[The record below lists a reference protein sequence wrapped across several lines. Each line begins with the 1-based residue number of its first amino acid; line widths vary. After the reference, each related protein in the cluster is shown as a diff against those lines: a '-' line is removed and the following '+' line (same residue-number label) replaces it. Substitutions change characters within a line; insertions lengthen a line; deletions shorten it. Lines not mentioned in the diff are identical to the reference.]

1 MKQKQKNL
9 LINLVLATSDLS
21 SFIIPFY
28 IVIFIIN
35 PYLGIENIVLNKA
48 IALHGLFAFILVMW
62 YAFSLKHYSHRKS
75 FWYEL
80 REVLKYTTI
89 IVLLESIFFIFL
101 DKESLIICLALSWFM
116 ITLFTVVVRVLCKA
130 LLDKLHLWKR
140 ETIIIGCGKNAL
152 DTYKAICK
160 DKNLGYT
167 ITEFIAIHDEIIE
180 PELKELPVKIRVL
193 DSATLFKTLNSEKN
207 YIVALES
214 EHFKLREA
222 LLREFIVNH
231 FQYVSIVPS
240 LRGVPLYRTDISFIF
255 SHEIL
260 MLHIRRNISRISS
273 IVLKRIFDLVVSLSI
288 LIVLS
293 PIMLFVFFK
302 VRADG
307 GPAFYGHERV
317 GKDGKT
323 FKCLKFRSMAI
334 NSKELL
340 EKILA
345 TDPEARKEWEE
356 TFKLKDDPRV
366 TKIGQFLRKSS
377 LDELPQLFNILK
389 GEMSL
394 VGPRPITAD
403 ELKRYEDD
411 VAYYLMT
418 KPGLTGLWQVS
429 GRSDVD
435 YATRIYF
442 DAWYIKNWSLWNDL
456 VIVLKTVKVVVMRE
470 GAY

>member
-1 MKQKQKNL
+1 MKQKQKNIISSL
-9 LINLVLATSDLS
+9 FLALSDLTA
-21 SFIIPFY
+21 FIVPLYLSIL
-28 IVIFIIN
+28 IIN
-35 PYLGIENIVLNKA
+35 PFLNIDVQAIEKVIHLHWVFGLILIV
-48 IALHGLFAFILVMW
+48 W

-80 REVLKYTTI
+80 REILKYTTI
-89 IVLLESIFFIFL
+89 ITLLESIVFVFL
-101 DKESLIICLALSWFM
+101 GKQSLLLCLALSWII
-116 ITLFTVVVRVLCKA
+116 ITLFTVVFRVLCKT
-130 LLDKLHLWKR
+130 LLNQLQLWKKD
-140 ETIIIGCGKNAL
+140 TTIIGCGKNAL

-180 PELKELPVKIRVL
+180 PELKELPVKIRVF
-193 DSATLFKTLNSEKN
+193 DSATLFQTLNSEKN
-207 YIVALES
+207 YIVALDS

>member
-35 PYLGIENIVLNKA
+35 PYLGTENIVLNKA

-167 ITEFIAIHDEIIE
+167 IIEFIAIHDEIIE
-180 PELKELPVKIRVL
+180 PELKELPVKIRVF
-193 DSATLFKTLNSEKN
+193 DTPTLFKNLDSEKN

>member
-1 MKQKQKNL
+1 MTQKQKNIISSL
-9 LINLVLATSDLS
+9 LLAFSDLTA
-21 SFIIPFY
+21 FVIPLY
-28 IVIFIIN
+28 ISIYLIN
-35 PYLGIENIVLNKA
+35 PYLNIDNQTIEKA
-48 IALHGLFAFILVMW
+48 INLHWIFGFILVVW
-62 YAFSLKHYSHRKS
+62 YAISLKHYSHRKS

-80 REVLKYTTI
+80 REILKYTAI
-89 IVLLESIFFIFL
+89 IVLLEFIIFAFIS
-101 DKESLIICLALSWFM
+101 KESF
-116 ITLFTVVVRVLCKA
+116 VLCLIVSWPIITFLTVIFRSISKFI
-130 LLDKLHLWKR
+130 LNQFNLWEK

-152 DTYKAICK
+152 DTYKAISK
-160 DKNLGYT
+160 DKNLGYS
-167 ITEFIAIHDEIIE
+167 IKEFIAFDCERIE
-180 PELKELPVKIRVL
+180 SELYDLTVNIQKLKPIEF
-193 DSATLFKTLNSEKN
+193 FKTLDSEKN
-207 YIVALES
+207 YIIALDS
-214 EHFKLREA
+214 EYFKLREA
-222 LLREFIVNH
+222 LLREFIVKQ
-231 FQYVSIVPS
+231 FKYVSIVPS

-260 MLHIRRNISRISS
+260 ILHIRRNISKISS
-273 IVLKRIFDLVVSLSI
+273 IILKRIFDIFVSLSI
-288 LIVLS
+288 LLVLS

-307 GPAFYGHERV
+307 GPAFYGHERI
-317 GKDGKT
+317 GKNGKA

-356 TFKLKDDPRV
+356 TYKLKNDPRV
-366 TKIGQFLRKSS
+366 TKIGDFLRKSS

-394 VGPRPITAD
+394 VGPRPITAA
-403 ELKRYEDD
+403 ELERYEED

-456 VIVLKTVKVVVMRE
+456 VIVLKTVKVVVMRD

>member
-1 MKQKQKNL
+1 MKQKQKNI
-9 LINLVLATSDLS
+9 INSFMLAFSDLS
-21 SFIIPFY
+21 
-28 IVIFIIN
+28 
-35 PYLGIENIVLNKA
+35 
-48 IALHGLFAFILVMW
+48 AFILPMYISLYFMHDYSENNIIQIHWVLGLIIVIW
-62 YAFSLKHYSHRKS
+62 YLFSLKHYSNRKS
-75 FWYEL
+75 YWYEL
-80 REVLKYTTI
+80 REILKYITLVISLEAI
-89 IVLLESIFFIFL
+89 IFIFL
-101 DKESLIICLALSWFM
+101 NIKNIIIHLIILWLLISVFT
-116 ITLFTVVVRVLCKA
+116 ITFRLITKKILNIFE
-130 LLDKLHLWKR
+130 LWNK
-140 ETIIIGCGKNAL
+140 ETIIIGVGKNAL
-152 DTYKAICK
+152 DTYKAINK
-160 DKNLGYT
+160 DKNLGLK
-167 ITEFIAIHDEIIE
+167 IEQFIYFKDEVIEDEI
-180 PELKELPVKIRVL
+180 KELNINKEMLSKNNII
-193 DSATLFKTLNSEKN
+193 DQLNSEKN
-207 YIVALES
+207 YIIALDS
-214 EHFKLREA
+214 QYFKLRET
-222 LLREFIVNH
+222 LLREFIVNN
-231 FQYVSIVPS
+231 FKYVSIVPS

-260 MLHIRRNISRISS
+260 MLHIQQNISKISS
-273 IVLKRIFDLVVSLSI
+273 RILKRLFDIFVSLSI
-288 LIVLS
+288 LLVLS

-302 VRADG
+302 VRVDG
-307 GPAFYGHERV
+307 GPAFYGHERI
-317 GKDGKT
+317 GKNGKT

-356 TFKLKDDPRV
+356 TYKLKNDPRV
-366 TKIGQFLRKSS
+366 TKIGNFLRKSS

-394 VGPRPITAD
+394 VGPRPITAA
-403 ELKRYEDD
+403 ELERYEED

-456 VIVLKTVKVVVMRE
+456 VIVLKTVKVVVMRD